1 MASANSPVRSETV
14 LEQLSEPEKVSL
26 KSAQKC
32 ISYRKRLD
40 QVEWVGDTREI
51 TFMNENP

>member
-1 MASANSPVRSETV
+1 MVSANSPVRSETV
-14 LEQLSEPEKVSL
+14 LEQLSESEKVSL
-26 KSAQKC
+26 KSTQKC

>member
-14 LEQLSEPEKVSL
+14 LEQLSEAEKVSL

>member
-1 MASANSPVRSETV
+1 MVSANSPVRSETV

-26 KSAQKC
+26 KSTQKC